1 MSEENKRLARR
12 ALEAI
17 YAQGNLAVA
26 DDLVHAGFVDHE
38 PGHPE
43 LPHGPE
49 SVKQTAQSLR
59 GAFDGLRFQIEDEIA
74 EGDKVVQRVI
84 MSGRHTG
91 TLAGCEPTGKEF
103 AVRHVYIWRIAEGKI
118 VEHWGS
124 RDDLGLLQQLGLVS
138 VRDAG
143 EAS

>member
-1 MSEENKRLARR
+1 ME
-12 ALEAI
+12 
-17 YAQGNLAVA
+17 G
-26 DDLVHAGFVDHE
+26 DFVDHE

-43 LPHGPE
+43 LPHGPD
-49 SVKQTAQSLR
+49 SVNQTAQSLQ
-59 GAFDGLRFQIEDEIA
+59 GAFDGLRFEIEDEIA
-74 EGDKVVQRVI
+74 EGDKVVQRGI

-103 AVRHVYIWRIAEGKI
+103 AGRHVYIWRIAEGKI

-138 VRDAG
+138 VGNPRQ
-143 EAS
+143 AS